1 MGYRLSIA
9 EILEEAAKKKS
20 KQEKVDY
27 LRQHN
32 SLPLRNILVL
42 MYDKSKKFNIP
53 DTVPPYTPSAYHD
66 NQGALMRESRKLK
79 YFVEGFAPE
88 GVHRIK
94 RETMFIEML
103 ESIDRKDAELLVQ
116 MIQKKPI
123 KGLTKAVI
131 NEAFG
136 EIIQDG

>member
-9 EILEEAAKKKS
+9 EILEEAAKKSS
-20 KQEKVDY
+20 KKEKVEY
-27 LRQHN
+27 LQQHN

-42 MYDKSKKFNIP
+42 MYDKSKTFNIP
-53 DTVPPYTPSAYHD
+53 DTKPPYTPSDYPD
-66 NQGALMRESRKLK
+66 NQGALLRQARKLK

-103 ESIDRKDAELLVQ
+103 ESVDKKDAELLVQ
-116 MIQKKPI
+116 MLQKKPI
-123 KGLTKAVI
+123 KGLTKATI

-136 EIIQDG
+136 EIITDG

>member
-9 EILEEAAKKKS
+9 EILEEAAKMKS

-53 DTVPPYTPSAYHD
+53 DTAPPYTPSEYPD
-66 NQGALMRESRKLK
+66 NQGALQRQARKLK

-103 ESIDRKDAELLVQ
+103 ESVDKKDAELLIQ

-123 KGLTKAVI
+123 KGLTKATI

-136 EIIQDG
+136 EIISDG

>member
-1 MGYRLSIA
+1 MGYKLSIA

-20 KQEKVDY
+20 KAEKVEY
-27 LRQHN
+27 LRQNN

-42 MYDKSKKFNIP
+42 MYDKTKKFNIP
-53 DTVPPYTPSAYHD
+53 DTAPPYTPSEFPD
-66 NQGALMRESRKLK
+66 NQGALFKQARKLK
-79 YFVEGFAPE
+79 YFVEGFAPP
-88 GVHRIK
+88 GIHRIK
-94 RETMFIEML
+94 RETIFIEML
-103 ESIDRKDAELLVQ
+103 ESVDKKDAELLCQ

-123 KGLTKAVI
+123 KGLTKATI

>member
-1 MGYRLSIA
+1 MAYRLSIA

-20 KQEKVDY
+20 KNEKVEY
-27 LRQHN
+27 LRQNN

-42 MYDKSKKFNIP
+42 MYDKTKTFNIP
-53 DTVPPYTPSAYHD
+53 DTEPPYTPSAYPD
-66 NQGALMRESRKLK
+66 NQGALERQARKLK

-88 GVHRIK
+88 NVHRIK

-103 ESIDRKDAELLVQ
+103 ESVDKKDAKLLVQ

-123 KGLTKAVI
+123 KGLTKATI

-136 EIIQDG
+136 EIISDG

>member
-20 KQEKVDY
+20 KKEKVEY
-27 LRQHN
+27 LQQHN

-42 MYDKSKKFNIP
+42 MYDKSKTFNIP
-53 DTVPPYTPSAYHD
+53 DTAPPYTPSEFPD
-66 NQGALMRESRKLK
+66 NQGGLARQARKLK

-88 GVHRIK
+88 NVHRIK
-94 RETMFIEML
+94 REQIFIEML
-103 ESIDRKDAELLVQ
+103 ESVDKKDAELLIQ

>member
-1 MGYRLSIA
+1 MGYKLSIA
-9 EILEEAAKKKS
+9 EILEEAAKKKA
-20 KQEKVDY
+20 KKDKVDY
-27 LRQHN
+27 LKQHN

-42 MYDKSKKFNIP
+42 MYDKTKNFNIP
-53 DTVPPYTPSAYHD
+53 DTVPPYTPSEFPD
-66 NQGALMRESRKLK
+66 NQGALFNQARKLK

-88 GVHRIK
+88 NVHRIK
-94 RETMFIEML
+94 REQIFIEML
-103 ESIDRKDAELLVQ
+103 ESVDKKDAELLIQ

-136 EIIQDG
+136 DIIQDG

>member
-1 MGYRLSIA
+1 MGYKLSIA

-27 LRQHN
+27 LRQNN

-53 DTVPPYTPSAYHD
+53 DTAPPYTPSEFPD
-66 NQGALMRESRKLK
+66 NQGALFKQARKLK

-88 GVHRIK
+88 GIHRIK
-94 RETMFIEML
+94 RETIFIEML
-103 ESIDRKDAELLVQ
+103 ESIDKKDAELLCQ

-123 KGLTKAVI
+123 KGLTKATI